1 MLTKTIV
8 SIPSRI
14 DVRHALQITAAY
26 RPGTAQLCIME
37 ISPFMLIYAMLTSYN
52 LAGCLMEHFAL
63 FYAWTLIPA
72 NQSSALQHVQ
82 YRSGL
87 RALYVYVI
95 PKTMLTICTFALVRS
110 HPRLWWSVLCL
121 GVSWVSSF
129 LVQVPL
135 QLKVRETGD
144 RAALVRLLKTTW
156 VRTAAMVGHCCIV
169 GWVLSSYE

>member
-1 MLTKTIV
+1 
-8 SIPSRI
+8 
-14 DVRHALQITAAY
+14 
-26 RPGTAQLCIME
+26 ME
-37 ISPFMLIYAMLTSYN
+37 ISSSMLIYALLTSYN

-72 NQSSALQHVQ
+72 NQPATLQHVQ
-82 YRSGL
+82 YKSGL

-95 PKTMLTICTFALVRS
+95 PKTILTVWTFALVGGE
-110 HPRLWWSVLCL
+110 PRLWWSVVWL

-144 RAALVRLLKTTW
+144 RAALERLLRTTW
-156 VRTAAMVGHCCIV
+156 IRTIAMVGHCCVV
-169 GWVLSSYE
+169 GWVIFFR